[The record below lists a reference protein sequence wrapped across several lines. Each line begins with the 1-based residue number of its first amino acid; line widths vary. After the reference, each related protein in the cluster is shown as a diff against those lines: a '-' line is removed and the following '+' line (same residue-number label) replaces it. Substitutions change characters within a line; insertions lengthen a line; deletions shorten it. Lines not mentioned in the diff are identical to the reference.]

1 MKKVNNYGKK
11 WHFAISWKIGINF
24 FALIFSALFRHF
36 LDKLLSA
43 AFRLFYDPLRSK
55 VHAVLF
61 RWITMIFSNTF
72 SMTLSGTLL
81 ACGEIKF
88 SILRCWEWMLD
99 INVGEQN
106 TCVKLLVH
114 EALCK
119 KLAELTVIL
128 GLCPLW
134 FNNPFSMT
142 GRKFRESINAAPP
155 GLRQSYNPW
164 KNDFNS
170 SSWLYTTEKNHSRVH
185 APKEFD
191 APSLHTL
198 HFIVHKTC
206 SRKRWHAHSCYFFSV
221 FCIQSWSH

>member
-1 MKKVNNYGKK
+1 
-11 WHFAISWKIGINF
+11 
-24 FALIFSALFRHF
+24 
-36 LDKLLSA
+36 
-43 AFRLFYDPLRSK
+43 
-55 VHAVLF
+55 
-61 RWITMIFSNTF
+61 
-72 SMTLSGTLL
+72 
-81 ACGEIKF
+81 
-88 SILRCWEWMLD
+88 MLD

-134 FNNPFSMT
+134 FNIPFSMT

-155 GLRQSYNPW
+155 GLRQSYIPW
-164 KNDFNS
+164 KKDFNS

-206 SRKRWHAHSCYFFSV
+206 SRKRWHAHSCYFFQRLLYSILKSLDKMLHLHRKTYWY
-221 FCIQSWSH
+221 IQFQALNR